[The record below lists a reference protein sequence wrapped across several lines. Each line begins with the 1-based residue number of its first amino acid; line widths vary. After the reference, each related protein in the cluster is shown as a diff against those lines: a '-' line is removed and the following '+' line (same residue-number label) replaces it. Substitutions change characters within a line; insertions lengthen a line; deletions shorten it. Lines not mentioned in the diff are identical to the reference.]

1 MILHSHSAPHVNL
14 RWHKLRYNWSH
25 IALFS
30 SASADSLLKY
40 ILIDDFQRWQL
51 LTNFALTLTC
61 NYSIVNTSSV
71 NWASTHIW
79 MPKPWQRTLYQTLLK
94 QIQSY
99 SHLNSDD
106 ENGQYQNPQ
115 CCWPSWKN
123 SLSNFTNKQWERNI
137 RIYCILN
144 TEINIILLHWNKQHF
159 ESGII
164 QWGCRFLD
172 ENFHLLLMITCF
184 AMEICDRVGTL
195 SHMVYT
201 LGARL
206 TSTCLRSR
214 HLHEVERYTRTM
226 VFWTFFPLV
235 PPHFDDWHRH
245 LDSCHKSESSDHRI

>member
-1 MILHSHSAPHVNL
+1 MNAQTMTVYTISSSPESNSAL
-14 RWHKLRYNWSH
+14 QSFELQWRE
-25 IALFS
+25 
-30 SASADSLLKY
+30 
-40 ILIDDFQRWQL
+40 
-51 LTNFALTLTC
+51 
-61 NYSIVNTSSV
+61 
-71 NWASTHIW
+71 
-79 MPKPWQRTLYQTLLK
+79 QTLSSTPILWAK
-94 QIQSY
+94 LEKVILE
-99 SHLNSDD
+99 SH
-106 ENGQYQNPQ
+106 E
-115 CCWPSWKN
+115 
-123 SLSNFTNKQWERNI
+123 QWEHNI
-137 RIYCILN
+137 HIYCILN